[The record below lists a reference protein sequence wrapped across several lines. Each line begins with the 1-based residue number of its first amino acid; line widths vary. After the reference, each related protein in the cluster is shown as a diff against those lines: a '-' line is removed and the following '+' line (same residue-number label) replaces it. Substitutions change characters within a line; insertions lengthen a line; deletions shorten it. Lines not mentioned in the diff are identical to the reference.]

1 MSVSVP
7 LEFKVV
13 EREVP
18 DLDSTSKSGIRRGKI
33 KEHDIPKWVSL
44 WIPWENYMDV
54 TGFVRNLKRELA
66 AVGLAARGDVDRDLR
81 ARIAEANILAP
92 PKQTQ
97 TILDD
102 ESSHSKSL
110 HHTPGQHHTPPSYYP
125 SSKKR
130 SRRSFGGNEDEEDDN
145 DETFTLNKN
154 VIRSSTYRTR
164 SVGVLEPNE
173 MLDLDS
179 MPEKKPPRSV
189 TKPMKNCLA

>member
-1 MSVSVP
+1 MSSPQQVCNVVRANLPALKRGGYHLVSCSHMRSATLKSQSLKINKKVWFCFNSNSNDDRLTRSMSVSVH

-110 HHTPGQHHTPPSYYP
+110 HH
-125 SSKKR
+125 
-130 SRRSFGGNEDEEDDN
+130 
-145 DETFTLNKN
+145 
-154 VIRSSTYRTR
+154 
-164 SVGVLEPNE
+164 
-173 MLDLDS
+173 
-179 MPEKKPPRSV
+179 
-189 TKPMKNCLA
+189 